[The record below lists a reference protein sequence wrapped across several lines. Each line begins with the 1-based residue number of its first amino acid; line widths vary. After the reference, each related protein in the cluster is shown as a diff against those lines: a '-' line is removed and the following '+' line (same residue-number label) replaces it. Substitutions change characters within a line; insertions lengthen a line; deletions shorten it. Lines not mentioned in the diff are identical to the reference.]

1 MTSTELLG
9 MLNQAL
15 AREMQVSLQYILQE
29 ITWSGVKGFD
39 VKDELKK
46 IAITEMRHAEKVG
59 ERLFFLG
66 GVPTNKPDP
75 VTVGK
80 TLKEMISQD
89 IKDEESA
96 VKLYKQIITQ
106 ADKELDVTTSFIA
119 KQVLEDEEG
128 HLDTLST
135 LLEDF
140 V

>member
-29 ITWSGVKGFD
+29 ITWSGVKGFA